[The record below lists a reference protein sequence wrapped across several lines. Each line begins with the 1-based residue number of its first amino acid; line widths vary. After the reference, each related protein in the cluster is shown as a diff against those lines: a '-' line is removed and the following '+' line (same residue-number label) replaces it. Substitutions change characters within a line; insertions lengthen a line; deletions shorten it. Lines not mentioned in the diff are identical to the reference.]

1 MNDYKMA
8 KYTQEMQNR
17 YSCGHEQMEKRPYLV
32 VYESNDY
39 ILGFPLTSRAKQLK
53 SYPSHTNSQLSTDK
67 LDGEV
72 MLDQLQFI
80 HKADFTN
87 LPKTSVPDTD
97 YQAIIDS
104 LVSQIIKAK
113 ENPKK
118 DVLNCPNFCD
128 IISLTHN
135 IPEFLQI
142 NKWLVVSSKHFNAY
156 AKMCFIIPYS
166 NDLDFG
172 YLHSIDWEARGVNI
186 INKLKYAEQ
195 DIQALQ
201 QAIKTKFTSI
211 CGYFAH

>member
-8 KYTQEMQNR
+8 KYAQEMQNR
-17 YSCGHEQMEKRPYLV
+17 YSCGHEQMEKRPYLI

-53 SYPSHTNSQLSTDK
+53 SYPSHTNARLSTNK

-87 LPKTSVPDTD
+87 LP
-97 YQAIIDS
+97 
-104 LVSQIIKAK
+104 
-113 ENPKK
+113 
-118 DVLNCPNFCD
+118 
-128 IISLTHN
+128 N
-135 IPEFLQI
+135 IPEFLHI

>member
-8 KYTQEMQNR
+8 KHTQEMQNR

-39 ILGFPLTSRAKQLK
+39 ILGFPFTTQILK
-53 SYPSHTNSQLSTDK
+53 HRSSHKNPTISVGNLNGQ
-67 LDGEV
+67 V
-72 MLDQLQFI
+72 MIDQLQFI
-80 HKADFTN
+80 YKIDFTHLSSTQISN
-87 LPKTSVPDTD
+87 TD
-97 YQAIIDS
+97 YQQVISSFI
-104 LVSQIIKAK
+104 SQIIKTK

-118 DVLNCPNFCD
+118 DVLNCPSFCD
-128 IISLTHN
+128 VISLTHN
-135 IPEFLQI
+135 IPEFLHI

-195 DIQALQ
+195 DI
-201 QAIKTKFTSI
+201 
-211 CGYFAH
+211 

>member
-8 KYTQEMQNR
+8 KHTQEMQNR

-39 ILGFPLTSRAKQLK
+39 ILGFPSTSRAKQLK
-53 SYPSHTNSQLSTDK
+53 SHPSHTNSRLSTDK

-87 LPKTSVPDTD
+87 LPKTSVPDAD

-113 ENPKK
+113 ENLKK
-118 DVLNCPNFCD
+118 DVLNCPSFYD
-128 IISLTHN
+128 IINFTHN
-135 IPEFLQI
+135 IPEFLHI

-156 AKMCFIIPYS
+156 AKMCFIIPYN

-186 INKLKYAEQ
+186 IKKLKYTKQ
-195 DIQALQ
+195 N
-201 QAIKTKFTSI
+201 IKHYNKQLKQNLLSI
-211 CGYFAH
+211 WGYFAH